1 MSQKKFYFLWFSPR
15 ERKFIRPQVHV
26 EIGMGNRENLKD
38 DIVVS
43 MNSDLPKWSSDFRSR
58 RALTA
63 VTGLTLILMW
73 AVSLSSIQLG
83 TFHFIAM
90 GVFFGIAFGALNF
103 SFRSIFDV
111 PNDVLDERLY
121 SLRNRYSFRSYQAIG
136 LLILFVLATVNFF
149 ELDPSRLWLPA
160 FATYASVPYLFLGWQ
175 EKNFA

>member
-1 MSQKKFYFLWFSPR
+1 MSNKKFYFLWFSPK
-15 ERKFIRPQVHV
+15 ESKFIRPQVKV
-26 EIGMGNRENLKD
+26 EFPPGVRENLKD
-38 DIVVS
+38 DIIVS
-43 MNSDLPKWSSDFRSR
+43 MNSALPKWSSEFRAR
-58 RALTA
+58 RALTV
-63 VTGLTLILMW
+63 VTGLSLILMW

-83 TFHFIAM
+83 AFHYIAM
-90 GVFFGIAFGALNF
+90 GIFFGVAFGALNF

>member
-1 MSQKKFYFLWFSPR
+1 MSNKKFYFLWFSPR

-38 DIVVS
+38 DIIVS
-43 MNSDLPKWSSDFRSR
+43 MNSALPKWSSDFRSR
-58 RALTA
+58 RALTV
-63 VTGLTLILMW
+63 VTCLTLILMW
-73 AVSLSSIQLG
+73 TVSLSSIQLG
-83 TFHFIAM
+83 VFHYIAM
-90 GVFFGIAFGALNF
+90 GIFFGVAFGALNF

-136 LLILFVLATVNFF
+136 LLILFVLATVNFV

-160 FATYASVPYLFLGWQ
+160 IATYASVPYLFLGWQ